1 MKKACLVILIAVLMA
16 SCSTTGGNVFTA
28 KDRTESLIE
37 ALSAT
42 PITVEKE
49 EPVLPS
55 PEPVTPVTN
64 APKSEKPEVVEI
76 QEPEPS
82 ETETVTEE
90 APVIPA
96 VSEEEDETEVPAAIP
111 ETVEEDVVYTFEDKE
126 DLPVIE
132 KAESEEEGV
141 LIPVA
146 DHSND
151 VPSRLADADEEEPAV
166 IFDEP
171 MRPWMLELMVA
182 LIVDI
187 ILFTAASAVR
197 NAVRAP
203 LTPVVSAA
211 ISLLM
216 TALTIVLSSIIA
228 GWSPAWL
235 SYLLLL
241 FTYYLLRSGRR
252 RRGSR

>member
-96 VSEEEDETEVPAAIP
+96 VSEEEDETEVPAAVP
-111 ETVEEDVVYTFEDKE
+111 ETV
-126 DLPVIE
+126 
-132 KAESEEEGV
+132 
-141 LIPVA
+141 
-146 DHSND
+146 
-151 VPSRLADADEEEPAV
+151 
-166 IFDEP
+166 
-171 MRPWMLELMVA
+171 
-182 LIVDI
+182 
-187 ILFTAASAVR
+187 
-197 NAVRAP
+197 
-203 LTPVVSAA
+203 
-211 ISLLM
+211 
-216 TALTIVLSSIIA
+216 
-228 GWSPAWL
+228 
-235 SYLLLL
+235 
-241 FTYYLLRSGRR
+241 
-252 RRGSR
+252 

>member
-1 MKKACLVILIAVLMA
+1 M
-16 SCSTTGGNVFTA
+16 
-28 KDRTESLIE
+28 
-37 ALSAT
+37 
-42 PITVEKE
+42 
-49 EPVLPS
+49 
-55 PEPVTPVTN
+55 
-64 APKSEKPEVVEI
+64 
-76 QEPEPS
+76 
-82 ETETVTEE
+82 
-90 APVIPA
+90 
-96 VSEEEDETEVPAAIP
+96 
-111 ETVEEDVVYTFEDKE
+111 EEDVVYTFEDKE

-151 VPSRLADADEEEPAV
+151 IPSRLADADEEEPAV

>member
-1 MKKACLVILIAVLMA
+1 MKLTGRYCVFSHTYLSSVPFAGRNAYIERKYEESVPCDSHCCPYGFLVLMA

-82 ETETVTEE
+82 ETESITEE

-96 VSEEEDETEVPAAIP
+96 VSEEEDEAEVPTA
-111 ETVEEDVVYTFEDKE
+111 
-126 DLPVIE
+126 
-132 KAESEEEGV
+132 
-141 LIPVA
+141 
-146 DHSND
+146 
-151 VPSRLADADEEEPAV
+151 VPGCSR
-166 IFDEP
+166 
-171 MRPWMLELMVA
+171 
-182 LIVDI
+182 
-187 ILFTAASAVR
+187 
-197 NAVRAP
+197 NC
-203 LTPVVSAA
+203 
-211 ISLLM
+211 
-216 TALTIVLSSIIA
+216 
-228 GWSPAWL
+228 
-235 SYLLLL
+235 
-241 FTYYLLRSGRR
+241 GRGR
-252 RRGSR
+252 CIYF